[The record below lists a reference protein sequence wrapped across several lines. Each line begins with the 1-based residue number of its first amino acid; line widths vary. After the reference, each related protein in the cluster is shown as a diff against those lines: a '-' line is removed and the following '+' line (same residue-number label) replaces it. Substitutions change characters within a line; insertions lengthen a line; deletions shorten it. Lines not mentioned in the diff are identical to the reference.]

1 MPSVTQRIKQ
11 VKQPWGGYISIKSF
25 NVYDL
30 NDNKQLHVAENIHSS
45 LVGMAV
51 DYMTRFL
58 IGSTVEDAFKISLI
72 GANLIDEIENAKKLL
87 SKITGLDDTSII
99 NACKLV
105 GYDVCYR
112 AGKNFYRPVENIQ
125 PDAVTIENIRIMLNR
140 SMLWVDQYGPIV
152 LNGFDFE
159 GAYTDKICI
168 GDADYLTHNTLW
180 DMKVSKNKPDK
191 NNTLQLLVYY
201 LMGMHSIYNEFQCI
215 KQLGIFNPRLNC
227 VYLLKISDISSD
239 VIEQVLTDVI
249 GY

>member
-1 MPSVTQRIKQ
+1 
-11 VKQPWGGYISIKSF
+11 
-25 NVYDL
+25 
-30 NDNKQLHVAENIHSS
+30 
-45 LVGMAV
+45 
-51 DYMTRFL
+51 
-58 IGSTVEDAFKISLI
+58 
-72 GANLIDEIENAKKLL
+72 
-87 SKITGLDDTSII
+87 
-99 NACKLV
+99 
-105 GYDVCYR
+105 
-112 AGKNFYRPVENIQ
+112 
-125 PDAVTIENIRIMLNR
+125 MLNR